1 MASKDGE
8 NGPRDRALAGLER
21 FLQRLLPYHLRRSSR
36 WRHASTELRRQ
47 LAAELRQELT
57 LECLL
62 CAEEIDALPEREQN
76 RRWFQRTDRWLYR
89 ERFRIRTLED
99 AQCEVTCDTG
109 GFAGAAEE
117 ESHRLARSVGASF
130 AHAHDTGQA
139 PRSVTALATRTG
151 TSRTRARVNWS
162 NAANRLGYGPD
173 YFAFWRRRLAEALT
187 GLAADLLLDAGVVAT
202 LPRKR
207 RAPDPAGRRRRIR
220 RILRML
226 AVAPMAAEISKPVAH
241 AKVRR
246 KMRVVTP
253 STLLEAAERLDR
265 FNPAIPFWRFEAAIV
280 DRDFGAA
287 AQALRRARTRTLD
300 EVAVALGRARLLAA
314 RGRVMA
320 ASALLRRAHARRPR
334 DARLCAAMRAGTL
347 HARGQPATFP
357 R

>member
-36 WRHASTELRRQ
+36 WRHAGAELRRQ

-62 CAEEIDALPEREQN
+62 CADEIDALPERQQN
-76 RRWFQRTDRWLYR
+76 RRWFQRTDRWLYH
-89 ERFRIRTLED
+89 ERFRVRALED
-99 AQCEVTCDTG
+99 AQREATCDTG
-109 GFAGAAEE
+109 GFAGAALE
-117 ESHRLARSVGASF
+117 ESRRLARSVEAPF
-130 AHAHDTGQA
+130 AHAHAHGDGQA
-139 PRSVTALATRTG
+139 PRSVTALAARTG
-151 TSRTRARVNWS
+151 TSRTRARANWS
-162 NAANRLGYGPD
+162 NAAHRLGYGPD

-226 AVAPMAAEISKPVAH
+226 AVAPMATEISKPVAH

-246 KMRVVTP
+246 KMRVVDP
-253 STLLEAAERLDR
+253 ATLLEAAERLDR
-265 FNPAIPFWRFEAAIV
+265 WNPAIPFWRCEAAIV
-280 DRDFGAA
+280 DRDFRAA
-287 AQALRRARTRTLD
+287 AQALRRARARTLD
-300 EVAVALGRARLLAA
+300 LVAVALSRARLLAA
-314 RGRVMA
+314 RGRVDA
-320 ASALLRRAHARRPR
+320 ASGLLRRAHARRPW
-334 DARLCAAMRAGTL
+334 DARLCAALRA
-347 HARGQPATFP
+347 ARPVEPTAKVSA
-357 R
+357 